1 MAQQLPRVV
10 AKLSL
15 SFGSRWRIL
24 HRVYLCVATYRLNQ
38 MFLETAVFFP
48 VNKTKLVCTI
58 GPASGR
64 PEVLQEMLRAGM
76 NVAETNWG

>member
-1 MAQQLPRVV
+1 
-10 AKLSL
+10 
-15 SFGSRWRIL
+15 
-24 HRVYLCVATYRLNQ
+24 

-58 GPASGR
+58 GPAPGR